1 MRRHGR
7 RGSPAGHHRLRRRHP
22 ATGAVVAG
30 PGRERPRPIQLLG
43 TIDLRGNEKVV
54 EGGDAVV
61 IVRLGGTFLGEGA
74 DPPIAD
80 PSVTLVEVVPWSEV
94 LAHPDR
100 YAEVLGT

>member
-1 MRRHGR
+1 MSQEGSLPQTVSYVGSTRRLELWLLDR
-7 RGSPAGHHRLRRRHP
+7 DANVLD
-22 ATGAVVAG
+22 
-30 PGRERPRPIQLLG
+30 PIQLLG

-61 IVRLGGTFLGEGA
+61 IARLGGTFLGEGA

-100 YAEVLGT
+100 YPEVLGT